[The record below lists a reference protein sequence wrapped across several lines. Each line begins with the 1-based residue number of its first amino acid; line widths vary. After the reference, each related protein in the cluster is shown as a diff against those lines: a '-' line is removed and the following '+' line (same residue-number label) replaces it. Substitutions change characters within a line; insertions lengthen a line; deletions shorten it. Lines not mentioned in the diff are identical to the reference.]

1 MSNVLLAPGTV
12 NVEITLD
19 PVYNNLSSLEMFN
32 FAETHSGVDEW
43 VKQTAVSLPAE
54 QKRTHRLLFGIL
66 YSAFEPDED
75 WSSFPVYLDNLAN
88 QDPVFMRNRFLNYM
102 FACSGE
108 QYTHHDQLMDL
119 ETFITQIDRSEMDL
133 EIERD
138 LFIEAH
144 ALLSDPPAML
154 DTMVAH
160 LTTMWQQVLTA
171 EWEHHEAFLAQ
182 VVEAFQSRDY
192 SGLAAYE
199 AIQTITGR
207 SAHGNWQKILASAE
221 TLRFIPSA
229 HIGPYLTQYAYPP
242 LVRIIFGARLP
253 EKVEPSPPE
262 LTHTDLLVRLRTLA
276 DETRLHILELL
287 LEQGELCA
295 QEIITRLNLTKSSA
309 SRHLSQLSAAGYL
322 VERQKVGKTKCY
334 RLNPEYFRE
343 TLNFFKRYTK
353 T

>member
-1 MSNVLLAPGTV
+1 MPNVLLAPGTV
-12 NVEITLD
+12 NIEITLD
-19 PVYNNLSSLEMFN
+19 PVYNNLSSLGMLN
-32 FAETHSGVDEW
+32 LAETYSGVDEW
-43 VKQTAVSLPAE
+43 VKQTAVSLPVE
-54 QKRTHRLLFGIL
+54 QMRTHRLLFGIL

-75 WSSFPVYLDNLAN
+75 WPSFPVYLDNLASQN
-88 QDPVFMRNRFLNYM
+88 PVFMRNRFLNYM

-108 QYTHHDQLMDL
+108 QYTHHNQLMDL

-138 LFIEAH
+138 LFTEAH

-154 DTMVAH
+154 DTIVAH
-160 LTTMWQQVLTA
+160 LTTMWQKALAA
-171 EWEHHEAFLAQ
+171 EWERNEAFLAR
-182 VVEAFQSRDY
+182 VVEAFQSHDY
-192 SGLAAYE
+192 SGLGTYE

-207 SAHGNWQKILASAE
+207 SAHGNWQKTLASAE

-229 HIGPYLTQYAYPP
+229 HIGPYLTQYAYLP

-253 EKVEPSPPE
+253 EEVEISPPE

-287 LEQGELCA
+287 LEEGELCA

-322 VERQKVGKTKCY
+322 VEHQKAGKTKCY
-334 RLNPEYFRE
+334 TLNPEYFRE
-343 TLNFFKRYTK
+343 TLRFLERYTK
-353 T
+353 V